1 MYIKDLS
8 VMNFRN
14 LKNMTIG
21 LSEGINIFYGDN
33 AQGKTN
39 LLEAVYICSTGRSQ
53 RTRTESQLIKFG
65 YDESHIR
72 TFVIREN
79 SSDRI
84 DIHLKK
90 NERKGV
96 AVNGLPV
103 RKMSEFFGTLTAVIF
118 SPEDLRLVKGGP
130 AERRRFMDL
139 ELCQLSKVYC
149 HDLQN
154 YYKVLKQRNNLLK
167 TAYKDNSLADTLDVW
182 DIQLCMYGERII
194 SARKKFAEKLNDI
207 SKKIHSGITDN
218 KEELTVKFIP
228 NSDEGS
234 LEERLKSHRQKDMAF
249 GATSCGPH
257 KDDMAFFIDG
267 NDTKSYGSQ
276 GQQRTASLS
285 AKMAEIE
292 LIKEETGESPIL
304 LLDDVLS
311 ELDESRQ
318 YFLMENIGNLQTFIT
333 CTGVEDSIGKY
344 IKESSMYNV
353 KNGDFIKSSLSV

>member
-14 LKNMTIG
+14 LKDMTVD

-72 TFVIREN
+72 TFVIRQN
-79 SSDRI
+79 TSDRI
-84 DIHLKK
+84 DIHIKR

-139 ELCQLSKVYC
+139 ELCQLSRVYC

-167 TAYKDNSLADTLDVW
+167 TSYRDDSLYDTLDVW
-182 DIQLCMYGERII
+182 DMQLSLYGEKII
-194 SARKKFAEKLNDI
+194 SARNNFALKLNDI
-207 SKKIHSGITDN
+207 SKNIHSEITD
-218 KEELTVKFIP
+218 KREELAVEYRP
-228 NSDEGS
+228 NSEEGT
-234 LEERLKSHRQKDMAF
+234 LEERIKSHRQKDLAL
-249 GATSCGPH
+249 GSTSCGPH

-292 LIKEETGESPIL
+292 LIREETGEDPIL

-311 ELDESRQ
+311 ELDENRQ
-318 YFLMENIGNLQTFIT
+318 YFLMENIGKLQTFIT
-333 CTGVEDSIGKY
+333 CTGVEDSISKY
-344 IKESSMYNV
+344 IKESTMYNV
-353 KNGDFIKSSLSV
+353 KNGDFIRSR

>member
-14 LKNMTIG
+14 LENMTID
-21 LSEGINIFYGDN
+21 LSDGINIFYGDN

-53 RTRTESQLIKFG
+53 RTRMDSQLIKFG

-79 SSDRI
+79 CSERI
-84 DIHLKK
+84 DIHIKR

-139 ELCQLSKVYC
+139 ELCQLSRVYC

-167 TAYKDNSLADTLDVW
+167 SSHRDNSLSDTLDVW
-182 DIQLCMYGERII
+182 DIQLCMYGEKIMA
-194 SARKKFAEKLNDI
+194 ARNAFALKLNEI
-207 SKKIHSGITDN
+207 SRKIHKGITN
-218 KEELTVKFIP
+218 EKEELTVEYKP
-228 NSDEGS
+228 NSEQGT
-234 LEERLKSHRQKDMAF
+234 LEERLKRHRQKDMIM
-249 GATSCGPH
+249 GSTSCGPH

-267 NDTKSYGSQ
+267 NDTKSFGSQ

-292 LIKEETGESPIL
+292 LIREETGENPIL

-318 YFLMENIGNLQTFIT
+318 FFLMENIGNLQTFIT

-344 IKESSMYNV
+344 IKESTMYNV
-353 KNGDFIKSSLSV
+353 KNGDFTKTY

>member
-14 LKNMTIG
+14 LKDMTVD

-72 TFVIREN
+72 TFVIRQN
-79 SSDRI
+79 TSDRI
-84 DIHLKK
+84 DIHIKR

-139 ELCQLSKVYC
+139 ELCQLSRVYC

-167 TAYKDNSLADTLDVW
+167 TSYRDDSLYDTLDVW
-182 DIQLCMYGERII
+182 DMQLSLYGEKII
-194 SARKKFAEKLNDI
+194 SARNNFALKLNDI
-207 SKKIHSGITDN
+207 SKNIHSEITD
-218 KEELTVKFIP
+218 KREELAVEYRP
-228 NSDEGS
+228 NSEEGT
-234 LEERLKSHRQKDMAF
+234 LEERIKSHRQKDLAL
-249 GATSCGPH
+249 GSTSCGPH

-276 GQQRTASLS
+276 GQQRTASLP

-292 LIKEETGESPIL
+292 LIREETGEDPIL

-311 ELDESRQ
+311 ELDENRQ
-318 YFLMENIGNLQTFIT
+318 YFLMENIGKLQTFIT
-333 CTGVEDSIGKY
+333 CTGVEDSISKY
-344 IKESSMYNV
+344 IKESTMYNV
-353 KNGDFIKSSLSV
+353 KNGDFIKSR